1 MDEYSER
8 EGIRNMTLKRLI
20 KQLKDMETLYQD
32 AVITVTNE
40 NGEEYYITSIQGFYG
55 EVRPHE
61 CPDPHV
67 VNINIKRKGNVWN
80 FLKQ

>member
-1 MDEYSER
+1 M
-8 EGIRNMTLKRLI
+8 RNTTLKKLI
-20 KQLKDMETLYQD
+20 KQLKDMGTLYQD

-40 NGEEYYITSIQGFYG
+40 NGEECYITSICGFYG

>member
-1 MDEYSER
+1 
-8 EGIRNMTLKRLI
+8 MTLKKLI

-32 AVITVTNE
+32 AVITVTDE
-40 NGEEYYITSIQGFYG
+40 NKEEYHITSICGFYG

-67 VNINIKRKGNVWN
+67 VNLNIKRRSNR
-80 FLKQ
+80 

>member
-1 MDEYSER
+1 M
-8 EGIRNMTLKRLI
+8 RNTTLTTLKKLI
-20 KQLKDMETLYQD
+20 KQLKDMEILYQD

-40 NGEEYYITSIQGFYG
+40 NGEEYYIASICGFYG

>member
-1 MDEYSER
+1 
-8 EGIRNMTLKRLI
+8 MTLKKLI

-32 AVITVTNE
+32 AVITITDE
-40 NGEEYYITSIQGFYG
+40 NGEEYGVTSICGFYG

-67 VNINIKRKGNVWN
+67 VNFNIKRRNNRKA
-80 FLKQ
+80 

>member
-1 MDEYSER
+1 
-8 EGIRNMTLKRLI
+8 
-20 KQLKDMETLYQD
+20 METLYQD

-40 NGEEYYITSIQGFYG
+40 NGEEYYITSICGFYG

-67 VNINIKRKGNVWN
+67 VNINIKRMNN
-80 FLKQ
+80 R

>member
-1 MDEYSER
+1 
-8 EGIRNMTLKRLI
+8 MTLKRLI
-20 KQLKDMETLYQD
+20 KQLKDMEILYQD

>member
-1 MDEYSER
+1 MAEYSER
-8 EGIRNMTLKRLI
+8 EGTRSMTLKKLI

-40 NGEEYYITSIQGFYG
+40 NGEEYYITSICGFYG

-67 VNINIKRKGNVWN
+67 VNINIKRKGTMYGIS
-80 FLKQ
+80 